1 VMSTNTMH
9 PGRRTAVGP
18 PDKHVEGANARDEDE
33 ATDFPRRTGDSITMT
48 AKIRVQVPR
57 SVLVVVNF
65 DGSVRTA
72 LEDDGSP
79 FHYDLE
85 PDECFVRYVVDESAQ
100 PIVRSEK
107 PTEPRTREG

>member
-1 VMSTNTMH
+1 
-9 PGRRTAVGP
+9 
-18 PDKHVEGANARDEDE
+18 
-33 ATDFPRRTGDSITMT
+33 MT

-85 PDECFVRYVVDESAQ
+85 ADECFVRYVVDESAQ

-107 PTEPRTREG
+107 PTDPRTREG